1 MSQPAKRPA
10 FNRPP
15 AAASQSSGGQD
26 AVFERLLRFSLFQA
40 TALDHVQQACN
51 IVFVLNSSDLQ
62 QKMLKQCELWDQLK
76 PQQPHGLDGKY
87 VPHQLEER
95 KLFLFV
101 SMMDALGELQ
111 SVSSEAPVATAVK
124 KVQDMNVETNLA
136 FCVGAFG
143 PRHATPKANRP
154 WVFEFSVGACAPET
168 FRSQMYQVMIAVKTC
183 KQEDSKVEPMKR
195 GPVGLRPEDEC
206 SSIDSPESRFA
217 PKVCHSCN
225 GIQMTSGKAVICGVF
240 FGSL

>member
-1 MSQPAKRPA
+1 MPTAAELKATAAQLRAHGQQGALSQPAKRPA

-76 PQQPHGLDGKY
+76 PEQPHGLDGKY
-87 VPHQLEER
+87 VPHQLGER

-111 SVSSEAPVATAVK
+111 SVSSW
-124 KVQDMNVETNLA
+124 QQ
-136 FCVGAFG
+136 
-143 PRHATPKANRP
+143 
-154 WVFEFSVGACAPET
+154 
-168 FRSQMYQVMIAVKTC
+168 RSYMCRT
-183 KQEDSKVEPMKR
+183 
-195 GPVGLRPEDEC
+195 
-206 SSIDSPESRFA
+206 
-217 PKVCHSCN
+217 
-225 GIQMTSGKAVICGVF
+225 
-240 FGSL
+240 

>member
-87 VPHQLEER
+87 VPHQLGER

-124 KVQDMNVETNLA
+124 YVQDMNVETIWPFVWGPLVLA
-136 FCVGAFG
+136 MQL
-143 PRHATPKANRP
+143 PKPTARGFLSSV
-154 WVFEFSVGACAPET
+154 WVRVL
-168 FRSQMYQVMIAVKTC
+168 
-183 KQEDSKVEPMKR
+183 
-195 GPVGLRPEDEC
+195 LRL
-206 SSIDSPESRFA
+206 FA
-217 PKVCHSCN
+217 PRCTRS
-225 GIQMTSGKAVICGVF
+225 
-240 FGSL
+240 